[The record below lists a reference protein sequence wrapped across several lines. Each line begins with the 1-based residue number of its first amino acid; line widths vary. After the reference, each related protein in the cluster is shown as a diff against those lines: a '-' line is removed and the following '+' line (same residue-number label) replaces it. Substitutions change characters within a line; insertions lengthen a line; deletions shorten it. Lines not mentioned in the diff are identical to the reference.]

1 MVCYVEHNRKSRLT
15 VKGKGQGHESIENH
29 HFYHNFGTKC
39 RRGFWLMRK
48 CSEYDWLQL
57 LYLTLEAQTNS
68 FCERIR
74 SKVILT
80 ISVCS
85 CLDVHISVYI
95 QARNLHLFSLYRS
108 QFSPNNSEK
117 IHMNY
122 VCIHLDREFFSDI
135 KVKGQGQ
142 CHQKVKNHLLVDN
155 LITESLRRSRFFAK

>member
-29 HFYHNFGTKC
+29 HFHHNFGTKC
-39 RRGFWLMRK
+39 RREFRLVRK

-85 CLDVHISVYI
+85 CLDVHIWVYI

-108 QFSPNNSEK
+108 QFSPNNSQK
-117 IHMNY
+117 IHLNY
-122 VCIHLDREFFSDI
+122 VSDLVSRIFFQRSRS
-135 KVKGQGQ
+135 KVKV
-142 CHQKVKNHLLVDN
+142 KVIKKSK
-155 LITESLRRSRFFAK
+155 IIF